1 MPPDLK
7 RFNKKTYNKDYYN
20 NNTNKRKL
28 IGFIIAYKNEE
39 NKNKKY

>member
-7 RFNKKTYNKDYYN
+7 RSNKKTYNKDYC

-28 IGFIIAYKNEE
+28 ISFIIAYKNEE

>member
-1 MPPDLK
+1 MPPDL
-7 RFNKKTYNKDYYN
+7 RRSNKKTYNKDYCN
-20 NNTNKRKL
+20 NPNKRKL

>member
-7 RFNKKTYNKDYYN
+7 RSNKKTYNKDYY

-39 NKNKKY
+39 NKNKQY